1 LNIPRQRLHNQR
13 ITQTRLA
20 KPGDVVA
27 WFGAVQAQ
35 DYRGALWAVGLR
47 MTHAVEA
54 DVEQA
59 LCDRAIVR
67 TWPLRGTLHF
77 VAPADVRWM
86 LKHFAPRTIARAA
99 ARFKQLE
106 LDDTVFA
113 RSTRLLVKA
122 LEGGK
127 QLTRDAMYARL
138 ESGRV
143 RTADSRGLHI
153 LWRLAHDGVLCF
165 GARQG
170 RQQTFTLLEEWLPA
184 ARILERD
191 EALAEL
197 ARRYFTSHGPAT
209 LQDFVWWSG
218 LSAADA
224 RIGLESAASSLACE
238 RVGRQVYWFHAS
250 PPARAR
256 TTTAQLLPLY
266 DEYTV
271 GYRDRSA
278 ILRST
283 HASKAG
289 NGIFKPP
296 IVVDGQI
303 VGSWTRTIDKGR
315 ADVTPQLF
323 GGISG
328 GDARAIAAAVERY
341 QRFVEH

>member
-1 LNIPRQRLHNQR
+1 LNIPRQRLQNQR
-13 ITQTRLA
+13 ITQTRLE

-47 MTHAVEA
+47 MPRAVEA

-86 LKHFAPRTIARAA
+86 LKHFAAHTIARAA
-99 ARFKQLE
+99 TRFKQLE
-106 LDDTVFA
+106 LDEKVFA
-113 RSTRLLVKA
+113 RSTRLLVNA

-127 QLTRDAMYARL
+127 QLTREAMYARL
-138 ESGRV
+138 ESARV
-143 RTADSRGLHI
+143 RTADNRGLHI

-170 RQQTFTLLEEWLPA
+170 RQQTFTLLEEWVPA
-184 ARILERD
+184 ARILARD

-224 RIGLESAASSLACE
+224 RIGLDLAASGLACE
-238 RVGRQVYWFHAS
+238 KVGRQVYWLHAS

-256 TTTAQLLPLY
+256 TTTAHLLPLY

-278 ILRST
+278 ILRSA
-283 HASKAG
+283 HAARAG

-296 IVVDGQI
+296 IIVDGQI
-303 VGSWTRTIDKGR
+303 VGSWTRTIAKGE
-315 ADVTPQLF
+315 AVVTPRLF
-323 GGISG
+323 GKISG
-328 GDARAIAAAVERY
+328 GQARAVAAAVERY
-341 QRFVEH
+341 RQFIEH